1 MADAVAVVG
10 LGSIG
15 NGAARSLLRAGFT
28 VRGYDVR
35 TEATTALAAEGGVAC
50 ADPSEAAAGASVVL
64 LFVVDAGQ
72 TRAVLAEAL
81 PALPADAVVVSCVT
95 MAPADA
101 EAIGAEVAAS
111 GRMFIDAPSSGGPT
125 RAEDGSMI
133 LIASGPPEAFERAG
147 PALAAIARKVHR
159 LGERPGDGSRLKLIN
174 QLLAGVHIAVVAEA
188 LGLAARLGLDPA
200 VAQPILME
208 GAATSFMLGD
218 RGARMLQEEPPIHSA
233 IAIWL
238 KDLGIVAE
246 AGEVAGFPLP
256 LAIAALT
263 QFRAAAEAGQSR
275 DDDSTVL
282 RVYQRATASTPST

>member
-1 MADAVAVVG
+1 MAEIVAVAG

-15 NGAARSLLRAGFT
+15 AGAARSLLRAGFA
-28 VRGYDVR
+28 VRGCDVR
-35 TEATTALAAEGGVAC
+35 SEATAALAADGGTAC
-50 ADPSEAAAGASVVL
+50 ANPREAATGASVLL
-64 LFVVDAGQ
+64 LFVVDAAQ
-72 TRAVLAEAL
+72 ARAVLAEAL
-81 PALPADAVVVSCVT
+81 AVLPARAVVVSCVT

-111 GRMFIDAPSSGGPT
+111 GHPFIDAPSSGGPT
-125 RAEDGSMI
+125 RAIDGSMI
-133 LIASGPPEAFERAG
+133 LIASGTPEAFDRAG

-159 LGERPGDGSRLKLIN
+159 LGDRPGDGSRLKLIN

-188 LGLAARLGLDPA
+188 LGLAARLGLEPA
-200 VAQPILME
+200 KAQPILME

-218 RGARMLQEEPPIHSA
+218 RGPRMLQEVPPIHSA

-238 KDLGIVAE
+238 KDLGIVTE
-246 AGEVAGFPLP
+246 AGEAAGFPLP
-256 LAIAALT
+256 LATAALT

-282 RVYQRATASTPST
+282 RVYQRAAGPRPS